1 MLKVYSLFMPKEKR
15 VPILLSSPHS
25 GTEFPQELA
34 HLFRPEVVAKPEDT
48 DWFVHELYDFAPDLN
63 ISLIHAEHS
72 RYVVD
77 LNRDFKGDSL
87 YQDGRFLTGLVPT
100 QTFSKKDLYLKEL
113 PSPSEIQR
121 RLKIYYWPYYYK
133 ISEILLD
140 LKKEFGYA
148 ILFDCHSIKRNVPS
162 ISPEPFPDLILGD
175 NDSNSAN
182 TILSEVALRTLG
194 ENKLFNVSHNNPF
207 KGGHITRWFGKPQ
220 ENIHALQLE
229 MSQDLY
235 MDVETGSYNEL
246 KATIIRERL
255 RATLENLLEISQE
268 IL

>member
-1 MLKVYSLFMPKEKR
+1 MLKVYSLLMPKEKR

-25 GTEFPQELA
+25 GTDFPLELR
-34 HLFRPEVVAKPEDT
+34 HLFRPEVIEKPEDT
-48 DWFVHELYDFAPDLN
+48 DWFVHDLYDFAIDLN
-63 ISLIHAEHS
+63 ISQISAEFS

-77 LNRDFKGDSL
+77 LNRDFKGESL
-87 YQDGRFLTGLVPT
+87 YQDGRFITGVVPT
-100 QTFSKKDLYLKEL
+100 QSFSRKEL
-113 PSPSEIQR
+113 YIKEIPSPTEIQR

-140 LKKEFGYA
+140 LKNEFGYA

-162 ISPEPFPDLILGD
+162 ISSEPFPDLILGD
-175 NDSNSAN
+175 NDSKSAN
-182 TILSEVALRTLG
+182 TILSEVVLKSLS
-194 ENKLFNVSHNNPF
+194 ENKLFGVSHNTPF

-235 MDVETGSYNEL
+235 LDEETGAYNEL

-255 RATLENLLEISQE
+255 RAAMENLYEIAQD

>member
-1 MLKVYSLFMPKEKR
+1 MLKVYSVISPKEKR

-25 GTEFPQELA
+25 GTDFPLELR
-34 HLFRPEVVAKPEDT
+34 HLFRPEVIQRPEDT
-48 DWFVHELYDFAPDLN
+48 DWFVNDLYDFSLEMN
-63 ISLIHAEHS
+63 ISQICAEFS

-77 LNRDFKGDSL
+77 LNRDFRGESL
-87 YQDGRFLTGLVPT
+87 YQDGRFLTGVVPT
-100 QTFSKKDLYLKEL
+100 QTFSKKDLYIKEI
-113 PSPSEIQR
+113 PSPSEIER

-162 ISPEPFPDLILGD
+162 ISSEPFPDLILGD

-182 TILSEVALRTLG
+182 TILSEMALKTLS
-194 ENKLFNVSHNNPF
+194 ENKLFNVSHNIPF
-207 KGGHITRWFGKPQ
+207 KGGHITRWFGKPH

-235 MDVETGSYNEL
+235 LDEDTGSYNEL
-246 KATIIRERL
+246 KATVIRERL
-255 RATLENLLEISQE
+255 RATLEGLHEIAQD